1 MATGQRGTLSLEGI
15 PSARGKRFA
24 LVVSEWNAH
33 ITDALA
39 QGARDTL
46 IYLGVK
52 SEDIENFAVPGS
64 FELIHG
70 CKVVASS
77 LEYDAVIAIG
87 SVIRGETAHFDFVC
101 QGVTHG
107 IAELNAHGKTPVIFC
122 VLTDDTEQQSLD
134 RCGGKLGNKGDEAA
148 VAAVKMAQF

>member
-46 IYLGVK
+46 VHLGVK
-52 SEDIENFAVPGS
+52 SEDIEKFAVPGS

>member
-1 MATGQRGTLSLEGI
+1 MATAQRGTISTEGI

-46 IYLGVK
+46 ENLGVQAA
-52 SEDIENFAVPGS
+52 DIEDFSVPGS

-77 LEYDAVIAIG
+77 LEFDAVIAIG

-107 IAELNAHGKTPVIFC
+107 IAELNVHGKTPVIFC
-122 VLTDDTEQQSLD
+122 ILTDDHEQQSLD

-148 VAAVKMAQF
+148 IAAVKMAQF

>member
-46 IYLGVK
+46 IHLGVK

>member
-1 MATGQRGTLSLEGI
+1 MEGI

-46 IYLGVK
+46 VHLGVK

-107 IAELNAHGKTPVIFC
+107 IAELNAHGKTPIIFC

-148 VAAVKMAQF
+148 LAAVKMAQF

>member
-1 MATGQRGTLSLEGI
+1 MATGQRGTLSLDGI

-46 IYLGVK
+46 VHLGVK

>member
-1 MATGQRGTLSLEGI
+1 MATAQRGTLSLEGI

-46 IYLGVK
+46 VHLGVK

-148 VAAVKMAQF
+148 LAAVKMAQF

>member
-46 IYLGVK
+46 VHLGVK

-148 VAAVKMAQF
+148 LAAVKMAQL

>member
-33 ITDALA
+33 FTDALA

-46 IYLGVK
+46 VHLGVK

-101 QGVTHG
+101 QGVTNG

>member
-46 IYLGVK
+46 VHLGVK
-52 SEDIENFAVPGS
+52 PEDIENFAVPGS

-148 VAAVKMAQF
+148 LAAVKMAQF

>member
-46 IYLGVK
+46 VHLGVK
-52 SEDIENFAVPGS
+52 SEDIENFVVPGS

>member
-46 IYLGVK
+46 VHLGVK

-70 CKVVASS
+70 CKLVASS

>member
-46 IYLGVK
+46 IHLGVK

-148 VAAVKMAQF
+148 LAAVKMAQF

>member
-1 MATGQRGTLSLEGI
+1 MATAQRGTLSLEGI

-46 IYLGVK
+46 VHLGVK
-52 SEDIENFAVPGS
+52 TEDIENFAVPGS

-107 IAELNAHGKTPVIFC
+107 IAELNAHGKTPIIFC

-148 VAAVKMAQF
+148 LAAVKMAQF

>member
-1 MATGQRGTLSLEGI
+1 MEGI

-46 IYLGVK
+46 VHLGVK

-148 VAAVKMAQF
+148 LAAVKMAQF

>member
-46 IYLGVK
+46 VHLGVK
-52 SEDIENFAVPGS
+52 SEDIEYFAVPGS

>member
-46 IYLGVK
+46 VHLGVK

>member
-46 IYLGVK
+46 VHLGVK

-148 VAAVKMAQF
+148 LAAVKMAQF

>member
-1 MATGQRGTLSLEGI
+1 MATAQRGTLSLEGI

-46 IYLGVK
+46 IHLGVK

-101 QGVTHG
+101 QGVTQG

>member
-1 MATGQRGTLSLEGI
+1 MATAQRGTLSLEGI

-46 IYLGVK
+46 VHLGVK

-107 IAELNAHGKTPVIFC
+107 IAELNAHGKTPIIFC

-148 VAAVKMAQF
+148 LAAVKMAQF

>member
-1 MATGQRGTLSLEGI
+1 MATAQRGTLSLEGI

-39 QGARDTL
+39 QGAHDTL
-46 IYLGVK
+46 VLLGVK
-52 SEDIENFAVPGS
+52 PEDIEDFTVPGS

-70 CKVVASS
+70 CKVVAAS

-87 SVIRGETAHFDFVC
+87 SVIRGDTAHFDFVC

-107 IAELNAHGKTPVIFC
+107 TAELNAHGKTPVIFC

>member
-1 MATGQRGTLSLEGI
+1 MATARRGTLSFEGI
-15 PSARGKRFA
+15 ASARGKRFA

-46 IYLGVK
+46 IQLGVK
-52 SEDIENFAVPGS
+52 PEDVEDFAVPGS

-70 CKVVASS
+70 CRIVASS
-77 LEYDAVIAIG
+77 LEFDAVIAVG
-87 SVIRGETAHFDFVC
+87 CVIRGETAHFDFVC
-101 QGVTHG
+101 QGVTLG
-107 IAELNAHGKTPVIFC
+107 IAELNAHGQTPIIFC

-148 VAAVKMAQF
+148 IAAVKMAQF

>member
-148 VAAVKMAQF
+148 LAAVKMAQF

>member
-1 MATGQRGTLSLEGI
+1 MATAQRGTLSLEGI

-24 LVVSEWNAH
+24 LVVSEWNAN

-39 QGARDTL
+39 QGAHDTL
-46 IYLGVK
+46 VLLGVK
-52 SEDIENFAVPGS
+52 PEDIEDFTVPGS

-70 CKVVASS
+70 CKVVAAS